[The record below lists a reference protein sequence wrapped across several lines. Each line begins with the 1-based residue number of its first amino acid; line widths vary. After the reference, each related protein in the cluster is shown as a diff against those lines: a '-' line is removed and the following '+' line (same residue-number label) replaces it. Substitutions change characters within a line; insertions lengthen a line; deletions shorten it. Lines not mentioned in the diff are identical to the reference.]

1 MTEERAVRNNDHTRT
16 CCLVFMMNLQLQKC
30 PGLRIWKRARR
41 DIWKGL
47 EQERKE
53 KKRNLYNLLLNRSLP
68 ILFSVVLQ
76 YSLQI
81 QTFAPRWKEASFFNL
96 GFSDAPMEGIIIC

>member
-1 MTEERAVRNNDHTRT
+1 MTGERAVRNNDQMRT
-16 CCLVFMMNLQLQKC
+16 CCLVFMMNLQLHKC
-30 PGLRIWKRARR
+30 PGLRIWKRAR
-41 DIWKGL
+41 KGL
-47 EQERKE
+47 EQERE
-53 KKRNLYNLLLNRSLP
+53 GKKRNLYDLLLNRSLP

-81 QTFAPRWKEASFFNL
+81 QTFAPRRKEAPLFNL